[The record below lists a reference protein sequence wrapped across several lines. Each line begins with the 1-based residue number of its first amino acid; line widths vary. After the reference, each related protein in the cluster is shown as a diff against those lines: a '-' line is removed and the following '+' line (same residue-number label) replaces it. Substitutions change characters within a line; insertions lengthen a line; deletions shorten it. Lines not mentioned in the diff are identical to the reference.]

1 MLQIRTVQPALS
13 GCGPQPQ
20 SFRLFGIN
28 LWYSPV
34 RPPIQPKITVV
45 VLCQKRV
52 GTPFI
57 DKYGIMVKLS
67 LGYNRG
73 LSVLCNAVCQAVGYS
88 SWPDVLRR
96 AKGEDES

>member
-1 MLQIRTVQPALS
+1 M
-13 GCGPQPQ
+13 
-20 SFRLFGIN
+20 
-28 LWYSPV
+28 

-52 GTPFI
+52 DTPFI
-57 DKYGIMVKLS
+57 DKYGIIVKLS

-73 LSVLCNAVCQAVGYS
+73 LSVLRNAVCQAVGYG

-96 AKGEDES
+96 AKGKVNLNTEL